1 MKDKKIAISFDA
13 AWDNSDTE
21 TLKNILGE
29 RNVKTTFFVVGDWVD
44 KYPDSVKTLSDAG
57 HEVMNHSSKH
67 PHMTQ
72 ISTDKMKAELDDCA
86 NKIEAITGRRPNL
99 FRPPYGDYNNEVVK
113 TARECG
119 YYTIQWSIDSL
130 DWKDLSADEIY
141 KRVVPKVKP
150 GAIVL
155 FHNAAKHTPEA
166 LPKILDDLISQGL
179 EIVPISELII
189 KMIIIKLM
197 QTECSTAQ
205 IMKNRRS
212 TTMSESTFTES
223 SYYDNNIVTLVGKI
237 ISPPELSHEIYGE
250 KYYSTQLAVQQA
262 Q

>member
-1 MKDKKIAISFDA
+1 
-13 AWDNSDTE
+13 
-21 TLKNILGE
+21 
-29 RNVKTTFFVVGDWVD
+29 
-44 KYPDSVKTLSDAG
+44 
-57 HEVMNHSSKH
+57 
-67 PHMTQ
+67 MTQ

-166 LPKILDDLISQGL
+166 LPKILDDLISQGY

-189 KMIIIKLM
+189 KDNYQIDANGM
-197 QTECSTAQ
+197 Q
-205 IMKNRRS
+205 
-212 TTMSESTFTES
+212 
-223 SYYDNNIVTLVGKI
+223 
-237 ISPPELSHEIYGE
+237 
-250 KYYSTQLAVQQA
+250 YSTNNEKSEVNNNV
-262 Q
+262 